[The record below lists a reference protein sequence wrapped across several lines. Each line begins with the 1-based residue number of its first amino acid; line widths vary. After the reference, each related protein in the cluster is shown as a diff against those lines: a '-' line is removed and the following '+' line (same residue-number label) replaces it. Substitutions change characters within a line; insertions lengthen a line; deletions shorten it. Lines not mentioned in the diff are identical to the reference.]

1 MFLVNSFKKITGASL
16 LALARYILILG
27 ISQADD
33 RESQWIEAGY
43 VVGSKMLVS
52 SFQTTKFNIIDI
64 QRFPGAAFLAHWALH
79 SWPGVLF
86 DFNI

>member
-1 MFLVNSFKKITGASL
+1 M
-16 LALARYILILG
+16 ALAKSILILG

-52 SFQTTKFNIIDI
+52 SFQTTKFNTTDI
-64 QRFPGAAFLAHWALH
+64 QRIPGAGFLAHWALH
-79 SWPGVLF
+79 TWLESYSTDYLSIYNWP
-86 DFNI
+86 NAPS